1 MSMTKLVPPN
11 KLADFGILLG
21 DRQRRRLEDAGQFPK
36 RVPISGRRH
45 GYVAE
50 EIAAHIERLIA
61 EARQGAA

>member
-1 MSMTKLVPPN
+1 MTTKLVPPQ
-11 KLADFGILLG
+11 KLPDFGICLG

-45 GYVAE
+45 GYIAE

>member
-1 MSMTKLVPPN
+1 MTTKLVPPQ
-11 KLADFGILLG
+11 KLPDFGICLG

-45 GYVAE
+45 GYIFE
-50 EIAAHIERLIA
+50 EIATHIERLIA

>member
-1 MSMTKLVPPN
+1 MTKLVPPH
-11 KLADFGILLG
+11 KLIDFGIDLG

-50 EIAAHIERLIA
+50 EVTAHIENLIA
-61 EARQGAA
+61 AARKGAA

>member
-1 MSMTKLVPPN
+1 MTMTKLILPA
-11 KLADFGILLG
+11 KLPDFGIDLG

-45 GYVAE
+45 GYIAE